1 MYIKTVPFF
10 RKIRNSIY
18 ERRSEQ
24 RSFPYPCHTLML
36 HRPVICNYFCSK
48 HSARILAS
56 KKMGFIYLLTL
67 AVIISFVLLTKCGRA
82 VFH

>member
-36 HRPVICNYFCSK
+36 HRPVICNYFVASV
-48 HSARILAS
+48 ARVFLFQ
-56 KKMGFIYLLTL
+56 KNNTL
-67 AVIISFVLLTKCGRA
+67 C
-82 VFH
+82 